1 MSDPIPEMPP
11 IGPVLRQLLAGERDG
26 LFSNAIIARTS
37 AMIGHLA
44 RQLGLALAQA
54 LQEPEPTAFAQVQ
67 ADDLAGML
75 GEHGDL
81 LGHVHAL
88 AVEGVLADL
97 LYERAALD
105 PALSPILKGLLASQD
120 GEISAAAMHVLA
132 AQARFLHFS
141 RRMELP
147 LGELPG
153 ELFHHALSALS
164 AMTTFDDG
172 ARAAAR
178 TMLAMQ
184 YDEASTRTSQLARLL
199 MLTTNDAA
207 ETVSLADFSLAD
219 SGLAIFASWLAQN
232 SGKPRGDAILAIGQR
247 DCSGLVLMM
256 RAADMP
262 VAAMHQTIA
271 SLDPHGQLDE
281 ALASLAPD
289 EARQLLGRHHGGA
302 QA

>member
-44 RQLGLALAQA
+44 RQLALALAQA
-54 LQEPEPTAFAQVQ
+54 LQEPEPVAFAEVQ
-67 ADDLAGML
+67 ADDLAGTL

-105 PALSPILKGLLASQD
+105 PALSPFLKGLLASPD

-164 AMTTFDDG
+164 AMATFDDG
-172 ARAAAR
+172 ARDAAR
-178 TMLAMQ
+178 TMLTMQ

-207 ETVSLADFSLAD
+207 ETVSLAD

-232 SGKPRGDAILAIGQR
+232 SGKPRDDAILAIGQR

-256 RAADMP
+256 RAAALP
-262 VAAMHQTIA
+262 VAAMHQAIA
-271 SLDPHGQLDE
+271 SLDPYGQLDE

-289 EARQLLGRHHGGA
+289 EARQLLGRQHGGA